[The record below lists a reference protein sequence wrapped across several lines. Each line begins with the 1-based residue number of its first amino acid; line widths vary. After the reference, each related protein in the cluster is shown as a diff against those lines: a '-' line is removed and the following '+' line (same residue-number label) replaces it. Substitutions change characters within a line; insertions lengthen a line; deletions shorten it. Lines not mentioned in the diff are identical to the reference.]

1 MHVMTET
8 DKVRIFV
15 QVVINTV
22 LLLFIQ
28 LNAQIDCSRKYC

>member
-1 MHVMTET
+1 MHVMTAA

-22 LLLFIQ
+22 RVYMQ
-28 LNAQIDCSRKYC
+28 GVNVTSGCQ